1 MLGSLDGRNISQFP
15 RIEIS
20 WYLYSLDDVS
30 KFPMYSYFFFPS
42 HPSFQRLTS
51 ATPSNVA
58 IIDDVLGDT
67 ILAGG
72 TQVLLDSWGFGLI
85 SNSSAASTFANGRNI
100 PVMNRTRSLMDPTT
114 TYATTNN
121 MFRRRRPTYTDI
133 PQTQIF
139 NVKDYGAKGDGV
151 SDDTSV
157 LNAVFS
163 VAANLSSIVY
173 VPFGVYVITDTI
185 HIPLGSRIIGQ
196 AWSQLMLKGTKFQ
209 DINNPYVG
217 VQVGKPGDVGVIEIQ
232 DLLFTVSGPT
242 AGAILV
248 EWNVHESTQGSACLW
263 GE

>member
-1 MLGSLDGRNISQFP
+1 
-15 RIEIS
+15 
-20 WYLYSLDDVS
+20 
-30 KFPMYSYFFFPS
+30 
-42 HPSFQRLTS
+42 
-51 ATPSNVA
+51 
-58 IIDDVLGDT
+58 
-67 ILAGG
+67 
-72 TQVLLDSWGFGLI
+72 
-85 SNSSAASTFANGRNI
+85 
-100 PVMNRTRSLMDPTT
+100 MNRKSSLMDPTT

-121 MFRRRRPTYTDI
+121 MFLRRRPTYTDI

-139 NVKDYGAKGDGV
+139 NVRDYGAKGDGV
-151 SDDTSV
+151 SDDSAV

-163 VAANLSSIVY
+163 IAANLSSIVY
-173 VPFGVYVITDTI
+173 VPFGVYIITDTV